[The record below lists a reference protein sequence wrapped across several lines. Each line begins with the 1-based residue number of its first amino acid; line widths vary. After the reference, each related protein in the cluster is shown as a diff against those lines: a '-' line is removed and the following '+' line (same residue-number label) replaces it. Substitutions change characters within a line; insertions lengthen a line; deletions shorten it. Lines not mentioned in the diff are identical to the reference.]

1 MYLLFNTELEA
12 RNANDQICLNFMK
25 SEISKSPFFDGY
37 LKNVNTGVKHL
48 LADLTDE
55 QLKNKTNGKRDF
67 PLFGQIQGQ
76 LVKASGFTE
85 DWDVPRQDV
94 NQKWYIKKPL
104 EQFMGNIAG
113 FTEVE
118 TVELPE
124 VNLELQ

>member
-1 MYLLFNTELEA
+1 MYLVFNTELKA

-25 SEISKSPFFDGY
+25 SEISKSLFFDGY

-48 LADLTDE
+48 FTDLTDE
-55 QLKNKTNGKRDF
+55 QLKNKTDGKRDF

-94 NQKWYIKKPL
+94 SQKWHIKKPR
-104 EQFMGNIAG
+104 EQFMLGVEG
-113 FTEVE
+113 FVEVE
-118 TVELPE
+118 TIELPA
-124 VNLELQ
+124 VNSELY